1 MINQQ
6 ILPNYPDIW
15 TQTTNW
21 QPNNKQLELLQQI
34 YLEIIEVN
42 QFLNLTRITEPQD
55 FWEKHIWDSLAPI
68 LPLNLT
74 NQKVIDIGTGA
85 GFPGLPVAIAYPE
98 FELTLLDST
107 RKKINFI
114 DNLITKLKLK
124 NVNTLIGRAEEIVK
138 IKDHQ
143 ESYDLALIRAVAK
156 PSICADYALP
166 LLKKD
171 GLAILYRG
179 NWDEEETEFL
189 EFILKKLG
197 GEIEKIEKINTPLTQ
212 NIRHNIFIRK
222 IKETPLKESP
232 QVGKP
237 ILKSSLNKS

>member
-6 ILPNYPDIW
+6 ILPNYFEVW
-15 TQTTNW
+15 QETLAW

-34 YLEIIEVN
+34 YLEIIEKN

-98 FELTLLDST
+98 YQITLLDST

-114 DNLITKLKLK
+114 DNLIRKLKLK
-124 NVNTLIGRAEEIVK
+124 NVNTLIARAEEIVK
-138 IKDHQ
+138 IQEYQ

-166 LLKKD
+166 LLKKE
-171 GLAILYRG
+171 GLAIFYRG
-179 NWDEEETEFL
+179 NWDDEETEFL

-197 GEIEKIEKINTPLTQ
+197 GEIEKIEKINTPLTK

-222 IKETPLKESP
+222 IKETPLKEKPEVS
-232 QVGKP
+232 KP
-237 ILKSSLNKS
+237 ILKHIL